1 MEVTYIPDGPLQ
13 NRRAGL
19 TKAITSSEQTEVHRA
34 EIAEEGA
41 VTEPSN
47 PANIWLQPGD
57 KQLQTSEV

>member
-1 MEVTYIPDGPLQ
+1 MEVPYIPDGPLQ

-47 PANIWLQPGD
+47 PANI
-57 KQLQTSEV
+57 